1 MTGTISFVAP
11 HAWASLK
18 RNTINCSPKLNCM
31 KYIPALRFEWLT
43 PLYDP
48 VMLLMRESTFKRSL
62 VEQANIKNGY
72 RILDLGCG
80 TATLTILIKKAYPG
94 AEVTGLDGDPKILEI
109 AKTKVAKAG
118 LDISLDRG
126 MSFELPYPDRS
137 FDRVV
142 SSLVFHHLTREDKI
156 RTSKEIFRVLSPG
169 GELHVADFGK
179 PHNALMYLISLVFR
193 HLEEAGD
200 NIRGLLP
207 GMFLEAGFDRVEET
221 DRYSTVF
228 GTLSLYRA
236 GKTL

>member
-1 MTGTISFVAP
+1 MNN
-11 HAWASLK
+11 
-18 RNTINCSPKLNCM
+18 R
-31 KYIPALRFEWLT
+31 KYIPALNSGWLT

-48 VMLLMRESTFKRSL
+48 VMLLMRESTFKRAL
-62 VEQANIKNGY
+62 VGQANIKNGY
-72 RILDLGCG
+72 RVLDLGCG

-94 AEVTGLDGDPKILEI
+94 AEVTGLDGDPKILEK
-109 AKTKVAKAG
+109 ARTKVAKAG
-118 LDISLDRG
+118 LGISLDTG

-142 SSLVFHHLTREDKI
+142 SSLVFHHLTMENKA
-156 RTSKEIFRVLSPG
+156 RTFKEIFRVLRSG

-207 GMFLEAGFDRVEET
+207 GMFRKAGFDLVEET
-221 DRYSTVF
+221 ARYSTVF

-236 GKTL
+236 RKAL

>member
-1 MTGTISFVAP
+1 MNYRT
-11 HAWASLK
+11 
-18 RNTINCSPKLNCM
+18 
-31 KYIPALRFEWLT
+31 YIPALSFEWLT

-48 VMLLMRESTFKRSL
+48 VMLLLRESTFKRTL
-62 VEQANIKNGY
+62 VEQANIKNCY
-72 RILDLGCG
+72 RVLDIGCG

-94 AEVTGLDGDPKILEI
+94 AEVTGLDGDTKILEI
-109 AKTKVAKAG
+109 ARAKVKKAG
-118 LDISLDRG
+118 INIVLDAG

-142 SSLVFHHLTREDKI
+142 SSLVFHHLTREDKA
-156 RTSKEIFRVLSPG
+156 RTFKEIFRVLSPG

-179 PHNALMYLISLVFR
+179 PHNAAMYLISLVFR

-207 GMFLEAGFDRVEET
+207 EMFQKAGFDRVEET
-221 DRYSTVF
+221 DRFMTPF

-236 GKTL
+236 RKS

>member
-1 MTGTISFVAP
+1 
-11 HAWASLK
+11 
-18 RNTINCSPKLNCM
+18 M

-72 RILDLGCG
+72 RVLDLGCG

-94 AEVTGLDGDPKILEI
+94 ADVTGLDGDPKILGI
-109 AKTKVAKAG
+109 AGAKIAKAG
-118 LDISLDRG
+118 LDISLDTG
-126 MSFELPYPDRS
+126 MSFELPYPDCS

-142 SSLVFHHLTREDKI
+142 SSLVFHHLIREDKA
-156 RTSKEIFRVLSPG
+156 RTFNEIFRVLKPG
-169 GELHVADFGK
+169 GELHAADFGK

-207 GMFLEAGFDRVEET
+207 GMFRKAGFDRVEET
-221 DRYSTVF
+221 ARYTTLL

-236 GKTL
+236 RKAL